1 MKFGLVGGAAA
12 RRGEEIG
19 DSQGYQD
26 FVDLIVE
33 AETLDYHS
41 IFIVEH
47 HFTGI
52 GQVSATLNMLTY
64 LAAKTSRIRLGT
76 GVTVL
81 PWHNPVILAEQAA
94 SLDLLSGGRLDFGIG
109 KGYRDIEFEGFCVPT
124 NEAQARYD
132 ESLALIRKAW
142 TSDERFSHHGKFWD
156 FENIVVEPPVLQKP
170 HPPFWTGAGSPSSIA
185 RTAEGDF
192 NLLLDQFG
200 SFELTAE
207 RVAIFRDACAAAGR
221 PYNPLEVAPSRY
233 LSLTENE
240 AEREAALDR
249 RMNMLDRIN
258 DFGQLPGLPAIPD
271 DPKEA
276 RRQAE
281 EAAII
286 GTSEEAIEKIKRLQ
300 DMGVEYILLTA
311 TGSIQLMRKFAAE
324 VMPAF
329 AEQEEPVPA

>member
-33 AETLDYHS
+33 AETLGYHS

-64 LAAKTSRIRLGT
+64 LAAKTSKIRLGT

-94 SLDLLSGGRLDFGIG
+94 SLDLLSGGRLDFG
-109 KGYRDIEFEGFCVPT
+109 
-124 NEAQARYD
+124 
-132 ESLALIRKAW
+132 
-142 TSDERFSHHGKFWD
+142 
-156 FENIVVEPPVLQKP
+156 
-170 HPPFWTGAGSPSSIA
+170 
-185 RTAEGDF
+185 
-192 NLLLDQFG
+192 
-200 SFELTAE
+200 
-207 RVAIFRDACAAAGR
+207 
-221 PYNPLEVAPSRY
+221 APSRY

-240 AEREAALDR
+240 VERQAALDR
-249 RMNMLDRIN
+249 RMNMLDRLN

-286 GTSEEAIEKIKRLQ
+286 GTSAEAIEKIKRLQ

-311 TGSIQLMRKFAAE
+311 TGSIQLMRNFAAE

-329 AEQEEPVPA
+329 AEEEEPVLA